1 MNIETL
7 IAPVLKK
14 VCSYCIYKNSG
25 FEVPQDLLLSEI
37 RAELNAV
44 SQRST
49 MTPVLQQQFQAIEK
63 PLVFFI
69 DYIVKEGDFSYS
81 QSYRELARN
90 FNELSGDD
98 KFFDLL
104 KNAIEQTG
112 DKEVIRVF
120 YILMG
125 LGFDGYYKRH
135 RSEMVDVMQDT
146 MTHCKNGIDFNNE
159 KITPDINVN
168 IQQSYR
174 KEKWYQ
180 RPRNWLL
187 TAIGVLICC
196 FMINLASLSINIS
209 DFIKAVDH
217 AVNQSLVFGG
227 GFEKNNPVARERNSQ
242 NVSSDKE
249 QKSSDTSENAENK
262 FSAEFLD
269 AAQSDQKKGVGA
281 ENE

>member
-49 MTPVLQQQFQAIEK
+49 LTPVLQQQYQAIEK

-69 DYIVKEGDFSYS
+69 DYIVKEGNFSYS
-81 QSYRELARN
+81 SSYREIARN

-104 KNAIEQTG
+104 KEAV
-112 DKEVIRVF
+112 DKSEDTEVIRVF

-135 RSEMVDVMQDT
+135 RSEMVDVMQNT
-146 MTHCKNGIDFNNE
+146 ISYCNKGVDFNLE
-159 KITPDINVN
+159 KITPEIDTNE
-168 IQQSYR
+168 IQLTA
-174 KEKWYQ
+174 KPLKWFQ
-180 RPRNWLL
+180 RPRNWLI
-187 TAIGVLICC
+187 ASAGVLVFC
-196 FMINLASLSINIS
+196 FMVNLASLSINVS
-209 DFIKAVDH
+209 DFNQAVDKAVT
-217 AVNQSLVFGG
+217 QSLSFATANS
-227 GFEKNNPVARERNSQ
+227 EKQDPVVSKSATDGSSIQSNKQSKNTEAEFSQ
-242 NVSSDKE
+242 
-249 QKSSDTSENAENK
+249 
-262 FSAEFLD
+262 EFLD
-269 AAQSDQKKGVGA
+269 AIEADQVKGVGA
-281 ENE
+281 NK